1 MAGHSSTE
9 QDPGLT
15 LTTQQPVAQQRIVDL
30 LQAAWAVFV
39 KDLRIELRT
48 RYAINAMVL
57 FAACTAMMVSIGTTF
72 IGLRRTEE
80 ALLIQASLL
89 WIALLFA
96 AISGLSRGFVHEE
109 ETRTLAAL
117 RLAAPAIAVYLGK
130 FLLNLALLALL
141 GLITS
146 LLFIVLVRVQVGSPL
161 AFLGMLAAGGLSLAT
176 STTILAAI
184 ITRASFKNALF
195 AVLAFPLLVPPLII
209 AIQGT
214 AATLADGGGVVA
226 LPALQFLIA
235 YSVAM
240 FVASLLL
247 FRFVWEA

>member
-9 QDPGLT
+9 HDPVLT

-117 RLAAPAIAVYLGK
+117 RLAAPAIAV
-130 FLLNLALLALL
+130 
-141 GLITS
+141 
-146 LLFIVLVRVQVGSPL
+146 
-161 AFLGMLAAGGLSLAT
+161 
-176 STTILAAI
+176 
-184 ITRASFKNALF
+184 
-195 AVLAFPLLVPPLII
+195 
-209 AIQGT
+209 
-214 AATLADGGGVVA
+214 
-226 LPALQFLIA
+226 
-235 YSVAM
+235 
-240 FVASLLL
+240 
-247 FRFVWEA
+247 